1 MIFLLILKIVLDR
14 AVRLN
19 EDFRLINLL
28 LQLMSLDKDL
38 FVVTP
43 KEVALL
49 NLNILKP
56 SDLIGLPFLVV
67 FFTPK

>member
-1 MIFLLILKIVLDR
+1 MLILKTVLDC

-19 EDFRLINLL
+19 QDFRLIDLL

-49 NLNILKP
+49 YLNILKP
-56 SDLIGLPFLVV
+56 SYLIGLPFLVV